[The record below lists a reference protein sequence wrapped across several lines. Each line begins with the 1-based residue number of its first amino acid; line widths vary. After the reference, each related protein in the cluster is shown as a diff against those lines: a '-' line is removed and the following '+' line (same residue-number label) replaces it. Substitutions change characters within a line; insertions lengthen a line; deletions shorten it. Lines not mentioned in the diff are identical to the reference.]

1 MSASQQGRRNRNAG
15 HGFERDL
22 ATFLSVS
29 LDLDVVTTRSL
40 SGGTAIGADLATVLE
55 RDQAGRPTA
64 SIPTVHG
71 WSVECK
77 ASTGPHKVTQWM
89 RQARSQ
95 TDSALYVVVAK
106 RPHRPV
112 QDASVYLTGEALWW
126 WLTADSWPDR
136 SVRMLDLAT
145 WVDLLHHPS
154 STWGVTPH
162 DTDG

>member
-1 MSASQQGRRNRNAG
+1 VSASQQGRRNRNAG
-15 HGFERDL
+15 HTFERDL

-71 WSVECK
+71 WSVEAK

-89 RQARSQ
+89 RQARNQS
-95 TDSALYVVVAK
+95 DGALYVVVAK

-112 QDASVYLTGEALWW
+112 QDACVYLTGEALWW
-126 WLTADSWPDR
+126 WISASSGEDR
-136 SVRMLDLAT
+136 SVRMLDLVT
-145 WVDLLHHPS
+145 WVDLLHLPVLDF
-154 STWGVTPH
+154 GG
-162 DTDG
+162 DAA

>member
-55 RDQAGRPTA
+55 RNNEGRPSA
-64 SIPTVHG
+64 SVPTVHG
-71 WSVECK
+71 WSVEAK
-77 ASTGPHKVTQWM
+77 ASTGPHKVTEWM

-95 TDSALYVVVAK
+95 ADSRLYVVVAK

-112 QDASVYLTGEALWW
+112 QDACVYLTGEALWW
-126 WLTADSWPDR
+126 WISADSGEDR
-136 SVRMLDLAT
+136 SVRMLDLVT
-145 WVDLLHHPS
+145 WVDLLHLPALD
-154 STWGVTPH
+154 VPRRPR
-162 DTDG
+162 

>member
-15 HGFERDL
+15 HTFERDL

-40 SGGTAIGADLATVLE
+40 SGGTAIGADLATVTR
-55 RDQAGRPTA
+55 RDNEGRPTA

-89 RQARSQ
+89 RQARAQS
-95 TDSALYVVVAK
+95 DSRLYVVVAK

-112 QDASVYLTGEALWW
+112 QDACVYLTGEALWW
-126 WLTADSWPDR
+126 WISADSGEDL
-136 SVRMLDLAT
+136 SVRMLDLVT
-145 WVDLLHHPS
+145 WVDLLHLPVLDF
-154 STWGVTPH
+154 GG
-162 DTDG
+162 DAA

>member
-15 HGFERDL
+15 HTFERDL

-71 WSVECK
+71 WSVEAK
-77 ASTGPHKVTQWM
+77 ASTGPHKVTEWM

-95 TDSALYVVVAK
+95 ADSRLYVVVAK

-112 QDASVYLTGEALWW
+112 QDACVYLTGEALWW
-126 WLTADSWPDR
+126 WISASSGEDR

-145 WVDLLHHPS
+145 WVDLLHLPALDF
-154 STWGVTPH
+154 GG
-162 DTDG
+162 DAA

>member
-55 RDQAGRPTA
+55 RDQAGRPSVTV
-64 SIPTVHG
+64 PTVHG

-89 RQARSQ
+89 RQARNQ
-95 TDSALYVVVAK
+95 TDSRLYVVVAK

-112 QDASVYLTGEALWW
+112 QDACVYLTGEALWW
-126 WLTADSWPDR
+126 WISAGSGEDR
-136 SVRMLDLAT
+136 SVRMLDLVT
-145 WVDLLHHPS
+145 WVDLLHLPALD
-154 STWGVTPH
+154 VPRRQP
-162 DTDG
+162 

>member
-15 HGFERDL
+15 HTFERDL

-55 RDQAGRPTA
+55 RDNEGRPSVTDD
-64 SIPTVHG
+64 TVHG

-77 ASTGPHKVTQWM
+77 ASTGPHKVTEWM
-89 RQARSQ
+89 RQARTQS
-95 TDSALYVVVAK
+95 DGALYVVVAK

-126 WLTADSWPDR
+126 WISASSTVDR
-136 SVRMLDLAT
+136 SVRMLDLVT
-145 WVDLLHHPS
+145 WVDLLHLPALDF
-154 STWGVTPH
+154 GG
-162 DTDG
+162 DAA

>member
-22 ATFLSVS
+22 ANFLAVS

-71 WSVECK
+71 WSVEAK

-95 TDSALYVVVAK
+95 ADGALYVVVAK

-112 QDASVYLTGEALWW
+112 QDACVYLTGEALWW
-126 WLTADSWPDR
+126 WISADSGEDR
-136 SVRMLDLAT
+136 SVRMLDLVT
-145 WVDLLHHPS
+145 WVDLLHLPVLDF
-154 STWGVTPH
+154 GG
-162 DTDG
+162 DAA

>member
-22 ATFLSVS
+22 ANFLSVS

-71 WSVECK
+71 WSVEAK

-95 TDSALYVVVAK
+95 SDSALYVVVAK
-106 RPHRPV
+106 RPHRAV
-112 QDASVYLTGEALWW
+112 QDACVYLTGEALWW
-126 WLTADSWPDR
+126 WISADSGEDR
-136 SVRMLDLAT
+136 SVRMLDLVT
-145 WVDLLHHPS
+145 WVDLLHLPALDF
-154 STWGVTPH
+154 GG
-162 DTDG
+162 DAA

>member
-1 MSASQQGRRNRNAG
+1 VSASQQGRRNRNAG
-15 HGFERDL
+15 HTFERDL

-29 LDLDVVTTRSL
+29 LDLDVVTARSL

-71 WSVECK
+71 WSVEAK

-89 RQARSQ
+89 RQARAQS
-95 TDSALYVVVAK
+95 DSRLYVVVAK

-112 QDASVYLTGEALWW
+112 QDACVYLTGEALWW
-126 WLTADSWPDR
+126 WISADSGEDR
-136 SVRMLDLAT
+136 SVRMLDLVT
-145 WVDLLHHPS
+145 WVDLLHHLS
-154 STWGVTPH
+154 STSGVTH
-162 DTDG
+162 DT

>member
-15 HGFERDL
+15 HTFERDL

-71 WSVECK
+71 WSVEAK
-77 ASTGPHKVTQWM
+77 ASTGAHKVTEWM

-95 TDSALYVVVAK
+95 ADGALYVVVAK
-106 RPHRPV
+106 RPHRAV
-112 QDASVYLTGEALWW
+112 QDACVYLTGEALWW
-126 WLTADSWPDR
+126 WISADSGEDR

-145 WVDLLHHPS
+145 WVDLLHLPALDF
-154 STWGVTPH
+154 GG
-162 DTDG
+162 DAA

>member
-71 WSVECK
+71 WSVEAK

-95 TDSALYVVVAK
+95 SDSRLYVVVAK
-106 RPHRPV
+106 RPYRPV
-112 QDASVYLTGEALWW
+112 QDACVYLTGEALWW
-126 WLTADSWPDR
+126 WISAGSGEDR
-136 SVRMLDLAT
+136 SVRMLDLVT
-145 WVDLLHHPS
+145 WVDLLHLPVLDL
-154 STWGVTPH
+154 GG
-162 DTDG
+162 DAA